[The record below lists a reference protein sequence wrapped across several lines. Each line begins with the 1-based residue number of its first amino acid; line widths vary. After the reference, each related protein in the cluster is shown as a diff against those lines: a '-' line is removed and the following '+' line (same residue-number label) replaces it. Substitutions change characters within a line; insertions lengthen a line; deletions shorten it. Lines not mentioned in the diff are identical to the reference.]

1 MDQTIEETV
10 NKDTKTVG
18 GTKGFS
24 TKKMLLQSIISLQ
37 ATVPTM
43 RDSSDQ
49 WYQTHPN
56 MTKERITQDER
67 DVTLLHNMFK
77 ETWKNP
83 FEFTSETLCCI
94 STGVIPSDE
103 DITDMYN
110 AKEKGESVYQ
120 QFITE
125 RLEERAISF
134 FPLSPV

>member
-1 MDQTIEETV
+1 MVSKE
-10 NKDTKTVG
+10 NYK
-18 GTKGFS
+18 F
-24 TKKMLLQSIISLQ
+24 
-37 ATVPTM
+37 
-43 RDSSDQ
+43 
-49 WYQTHPN
+49 THPN

-120 QFITE
+120 QFITK

>member
-49 WYQTHPN
+49 WYQRKT
-56 MTKERITQDER
+56 
-67 DVTLLHNMFK
+67 
-77 ETWKNP
+77 
-83 FEFTSETLCCI
+83 I
-94 STGVIPSDE
+94 SLGIL
-103 DITDMYN
+103 I
-110 AKEKGESVYQ
+110 
-120 QFITE
+120 
-125 RLEERAISF
+125 
-134 FPLSPV
+134 